1 MAAFFSCVA
10 PVDIHTRD
18 SEPVIVIYGCLSDDR
33 KNQSIRITKS
43 SSYFDDQENDVVA
56 DADVRIKDS
65 EGHVYTLFYR
75 ENGYYFSDT
84 RFGVRPGV
92 TYHLIVN
99 VDFDKD
105 GTDEKYEAV
114 TTIPPLLTID
124 SINVKPVMIMGYRHF
139 ALNIYMQDPPETKDF
154 YLFRFSVNDTLFNS
168 QVSDY
173 IIANDEFINGSYVEN
188 TIYYFEDS
196 TDERVVQKN
205 EGSDNAF
212 TEEYMVSP
220 GDRIRLQFL
229 NIEEGYY
236 TFINECITEMRGKNP
251 MFGGPP
257 SNISTNISGGAVGF
271 FSGYCIREA
280 TTIVPNFSMND
291 LL

>member
-10 PVDIHTRD
+10 PVDINTRD

-33 KNQSIRITKS
+33 KSQSVRITKS
-43 SSYFDDQENDVVA
+43 SPYFDDEENEVVT
-56 DADVRIKDS
+56 DANVRIKDS
-65 EGHVYTLFYR
+65 EGHDHTLLYD

-84 RFGVRPGV
+84 RFDVRPGV

-99 VDFDKD
+99 VDFNKD
-105 GTDEKYEAV
+105 GTEETYEAV

-124 SINVKPVMIMGYRHF
+124 SINVIPVMIMGYRHF
-139 ALNIYMQDPPETKDF
+139 SLNIYMQDPPETKDF
-154 YLFRFSVNDTLFNS
+154 YLFRFYVNDTLSNS
-168 QVSDY
+168 RLSDY
-173 IIANDEFINGSYVEN
+173 IVANDEFINGSYVESAV
-188 TIYYFEDS
+188 YYFEDI
-196 TDERVVQKN
+196 TDENVVKKN
-205 EGSDNAF
+205 EGNDNPLK
-212 TEEYMVSP
+212 EDYMVSS

-257 SNISTNISGGAVGF
+257 SNISTNLSGGAVGF
-271 FSGYCIREA
+271 FSGYCVREA
-280 TTIVPNFSMND
+280 TTVVPSFFD
-291 LL
+291 E